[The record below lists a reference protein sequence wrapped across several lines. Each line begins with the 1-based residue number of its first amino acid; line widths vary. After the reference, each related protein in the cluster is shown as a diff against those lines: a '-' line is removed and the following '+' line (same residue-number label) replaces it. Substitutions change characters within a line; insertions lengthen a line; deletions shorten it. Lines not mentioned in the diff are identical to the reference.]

1 MKILRRLALAACLLG
16 TAVPSAA
23 QRAEECPWSYLTE
36 RMELNAGMHLI
47 QAEVAANAPD
57 RAKGLMCRPS
67 MPQNAGMLFVFRELD
82 RHCMWMRNTLIPL
95 SVAFVDEQGVIVS
108 IHDMQPRS
116 DDSHCAARPARFAL
130 EMNQGWFGKRG
141 IAAGAKLG
149 GLDRAP
155 APR

>member
-1 MKILRRLALAACLLG
+1 MSFLRRLAIAGCLLAA
-16 TAVPSAA
+16 AAPSVG
-23 QRAEECPWSYLTE
+23 QRAEECTWSYLPT
-36 RMELNAGMHLI
+36 RMELNAGLHLV

-116 DDSHCAARPARFAL
+116 EDSHCAARPARFAL
-130 EMNQGWFGKRG
+130 EMNQGWFEKRG
-141 IAAGAKLG
+141 IRPGAKLG

-155 APR
+155 PPR